1 MTLPEAE
8 AFLRATGAD
17 FVPAIAIGLFAGLRP
32 EAELW
37 HLDWQSINLA
47 GKLIDVTKSKNSI
60 SHRFVKTSDNLVA
73 WLAPYAKKSGWVT
86 FDRDSY
92 YTRLQSAR
100 RRRQRH

>member
-60 SHRFVKTSDNLVA
+60 SHRFVKNSDDLVA
-73 WLAPYAKKSGWVT
+73 WLAPYAKKSGQAT
-86 FDRDSY
+86 FGRDSY
-92 YTRLQSAR
+92 HTRR
-100 RRRQRH
+100 